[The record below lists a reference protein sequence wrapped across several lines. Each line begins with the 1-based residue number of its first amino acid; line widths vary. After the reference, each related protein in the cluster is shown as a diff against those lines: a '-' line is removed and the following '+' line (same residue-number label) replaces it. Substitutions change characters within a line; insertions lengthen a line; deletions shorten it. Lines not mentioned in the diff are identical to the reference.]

1 MNKILIVLV
10 LAALAFAGWYFLSP
24 SEEARVKETFAKM
37 SAALDKDGNE
47 QNLESIGKA
56 RRAVALVEPGCKVE
70 AFGKTF
76 TLPTAVPDIT
86 QQVVAFRTMATHL
99 HLSFEDISVK
109 FTDKTTAEVSC
120 DFFYKGDDFGW
131 SVRDARVL
139 DATLRKDRE
148 SGRWRFA
155 RARLSNIL
163 EK

>member
-1 MNKILIVLV
+1 MNKILVVLV
-10 LAALAFAGWYFLSP
+10 LAALALAGWFILSP
-24 SEEARVKETFAKM
+24 SEEARVKETFANM
-37 SAALDKDGNE
+37 SAALEKSGTE
-47 QNLESIGKA
+47 PNLEAIGKA
-56 RRAVALVEPGCKVE
+56 RRAVALVEPGCTVE

-76 TLPTAVPDIT
+76 TLSTAVPDIT

-131 SVRDARVL
+131 SVRDARIL